1 MDRLDLARKELKSMQ
16 EKDDDAIVTQLASA
30 WVNILVVSSLFTPS
44 DRGYIYLNLFIIRYA
59 SHPLADILR
68 HHSIPVD

>member
-1 MDRLDLARKELKSMQ
+1 MQTYLKMDRLDLARKELKSMQ

-44 DRGYIYLNLFIIRYA
+44 DRGYIYLN
-59 SHPLADILR
+59 
-68 HHSIPVD
+68 